1 MPLDPQLVPLLAMI
15 SAQPRVSYLTADPG
29 QLRAGLRALAAQ
41 AAPQPP
47 IEMAS
52 VTDGTLSGPAGPLR
66 IRTYR
71 PSARPTPTMVFFH
84 GGALVA
90 GDVDTHDAVA
100 RKLASATGFTTVSAE
115 YRLAP
120 ENPFPAALDD
130 ALAVSREI
138 AAHLEDVGGLPERLV
153 VSGDSAG
160 GYLAAA
166 VAQRFRDDG
175 RALDAQLLLY
185 PLLDPAG
192 DYPSAQE
199 YAEGY
204 FLSAADIEE
213 SSQLYLGDHD
223 DPFDPAIAPLR
234 AADLSGLAP
243 AVIGVA
249 EFDPLRDQG
258 LAYGDALRAAGV
270 DVFAR
275 SYPGLIHAFGAMYH
289 IATAADAALDE
300 LARELA
306 ARVPALQAGR
316 QGR

>member
-1 MPLDPQLVPLLAMI
+1 MPLDPQLAPLVAMT
-15 SAQPRVSYLTADPG
+15 SARPRTSYLTADPE
-29 QLRAGLRALAAQ
+29 QLRAGLRAIAAR
-41 AAPQPP
+41 AAPKPP

-52 VTDGTLSGPAGPLR
+52 VTDASVAGPAGPLHV
-66 IRTYR
+66 RTYR
-71 PSARPTPTMVFFH
+71 PGRRPAPTMVFFH
-84 GGALVA
+84 GGALVS

-138 AAHLEDVGGLPERLV
+138 AGHLGDVGGLPERFV

-166 VAQRFRDDG
+166 VAQRFRDEG
-175 RALDAQLLLY
+175 RLLDAQLLLY

-192 DYPSAQE
+192 DYPSARE
-199 YAEGY
+199 YPEGY
-204 FLSAADIEE
+204 FLSAADVEE
-213 SSQLYLGDHD
+213 TAQLYLGDHD
-223 DPFDPAIAPLR
+223 DPFDPAVAPLR
-234 AADLSGLAP
+234 AADLSAVAP

-249 EFDPLRDQG
+249 ELDPLRDQG
-258 LAYGDALRAAGV
+258 LAYAGALRAAGV

-289 IATAADAALDE
+289 ISEAADAALDE
-300 LARELA
+300 LARELV
-306 ARVPALQAGR
+306 ARVPALQAEGQVR
-316 QGR
+316 